1 MKITHNKPLFAWDC
15 LEDYPELRTIRDFL
29 QAVPD
34 AKLLDALRS
43 WRGHGRN
50 DCPVV
55 TAWGV
60 LLLTIALRHPHVEA
74 TLGELRR
81 NRDLGRLIGIRE
93 LSCVPKAWSISR
105 FLRVLGQEPHLS
117 LLREVFDQIIQA
129 LGEVVLD
136 LGEDTAGDSAWL
148 SARNTRSKQRDQK
161 KAERGLPQP
170 TAGRK
175 EYKDESGKVV
185 KVYEWFGYKFHI
197 LVDRRHEVAL
207 AYTITST
214 KKGDN
219 QMLPELVR
227 QAQGNLPAG
236 RIQSLAYDKGR
247 GPGRTPSRP
256 RADANQLDRGGANGT
271 ATTRRHARQ
280 LCGSRRHWSAASTT
294 QLKPPVPPAPVF
306 HRLGDPPSVAPRSRI
321 VALIA
326 RPVTTQPPRR
336 EC

>member
-1 MKITHNKPLFAWDC
+1 VEDHRVKEDQTMKIAYNKPLFAWDC

-34 AKLLDALRS
+34 AKLLNALRS

-60 LLLTIALRHPHVEA
+60 LLLTIALRHPHIEA

-93 LSCVPKAWSISR
+93 LSDVPKAWNISR

-129 LGEVVLD
+129 LGEVVSN

-148 SARNTRSKQRDQK
+148 SARNTRSQQPDQK

-185 KVYEWFGYKFHI
+185 KV
-197 LVDRRHEVAL
+197 
-207 AYTITST
+207 
-214 KKGDN
+214 
-219 QMLPELVR
+219 
-227 QAQGNLPAG
+227 
-236 RIQSLAYDKGR
+236 
-247 GPGRTPSRP
+247 
-256 RADANQLDRGGANGT
+256 
-271 ATTRRHARQ
+271 
-280 LCGSRRHWSAASTT
+280 
-294 QLKPPVPPAPVF
+294 
-306 HRLGDPPSVAPRSRI
+306 
-321 VALIA
+321 
-326 RPVTTQPPRR
+326 
-336 EC
+336 